1 MKKQHLR
8 HGLIAAALVI
18 TFGTAVGVAA
28 TGGQNHGQA
37 GSQLPVATGD
47 LGEIVVTGQRPGITA
62 VVDERA
68 DPRLLEIVVT
78 ASPLPRSS
86 TDADLAAVLVRAHE
100 LTGPATAL
108 C

>member
-18 TFGTAVGVAA
+18 TFSTAVGVAA
-28 TGGQNHGQA
+28 TGASNHGQA
-37 GSQLPVATGD
+37 RGRLPVATGD
-47 LGEIVVTGQRPGITA
+47 LGEIVVTGQRPRITA
-62 VVDERA
+62 VSDERA

-78 ASPLPRSS
+78 ASPLPRSAA
-86 TDADLAAVLVRAHE
+86 DADLAAVLVRTSERA
-100 LTGPATAL
+100 GAATAL

>member
-28 TGGQNHGQA
+28 TGAANHGQVR
-37 GSQLPVATGD
+37 SQLPVATGD
-47 LGEIVVTGQRPGITA
+47 LGEIVVTGQRRPRITA
-62 VVDERA
+62 VSDERV

-78 ASPLPRSS
+78 ASPLPRSAA
-86 TDADLAAVLVRAHE
+86 DDLAVVLVRTSE
-100 LTGPATAL
+100 LAGAATAL